1 MKKKLSIIL
10 ILLISLVCCIT
21 IYLGKIYFDIKHTIQ
36 ESYQKVGQ
44 TTKFYKNDIV
54 SKKPFSVLL
63 LGIDSGDF
71 GRADKGRSDT
81 IVVMTVNP
89 QKKTTTL
96 MSIPRDTYTEII
108 GKGENDKLNH
118 AYAYGGAS
126 MTIASVQNLLD
137 IPINYYAEIN
147 LKGLQELVDI
157 VGGVDVN
164 NTFTFDYKGTR
175 FPIGRQHLD
184 GKKALEYSRMRY
196 DDPKGDYGRQKR
208 QQQVIIGILD
218 KLKSIKTLTNYKNIL
233 SVMGKNVKTDFSWD
247 TIQEIFK
254 YYKTAFN
261 KVDSD
266 QLVGVGFTGDGITG
280 ENGISY
286 QKIEKSELV
295 RAKNKLKAQLNIKI
309 VN

>member
-1 MKKKLSIIL
+1 
-10 ILLISLVCCIT
+10 
-21 IYLGKIYFDIKHTIQ
+21 KHTIQ

-218 KLKSIKTLTNYKNIL
+218 KLKSIRTLTNYKNIL
-233 SVMGKNVKTDFSWD
+233 SVMGKN
-247 TIQEIFK
+247 
-254 YYKTAFN
+254 
-261 KVDSD
+261 
-266 QLVGVGFTGDGITG
+266 
-280 ENGISY
+280 
-286 QKIEKSELV
+286 
-295 RAKNKLKAQLNIKI
+295 
-309 VN
+309 